1 MDYPDGATPLDPD
14 ELNGLKFKHVTTRGE
29 LDQLEQANIIEGLS
43 WLNKQ
48 KAPDILTIEFS
59 LRLHKEL
66 FGQIWNWAGSFRTS
80 EKNIGVDPI
89 TISVSLKLLLDDTE
103 YWIEHETYHPLE
115 IAARFHHRLV
125 AIHLFANGNGRHAR
139 ILTDALLKYKLE
151 HAPIDWSGGHSLT
164 TMSERRSEYI
174 AALRQADQSDY
185 RALLTFVGRGE

>member
-29 LDQLEQANIIEGLS
+29 LDQLEQVNIIEGLN

-48 KAPDILTIEFS
+48 KAPDILTIEFT

-66 FGQIWNWAGSFRTS
+66 FGQVWNWAGSFRTS

-89 TISVSLKLLLDDTE
+89 TISVYLKLLLDDTE
-103 YWIEHETYHPLE
+103 YWIEHEIYHTLE

-139 ILTDALLKYKLE
+139 ILTDALLKYKLK
-151 HAPIDWSGGHSLT
+151 HAPIDWSGGHMLT
-164 TMSERRSEYI
+164 KMNERRSEYI
-174 AALRQADQSDY
+174 HALRLADRADY
-185 RALLTFVGRGE
+185 RSLLTFMGSGE

>member
-29 LDQLEQANIIEGLS
+29 LDQLEQANIMEGLN
-43 WLNKQ
+43 WLSKQ
-48 KAPDILTIEFS
+48 RSPDVLTIEFI
-59 LRLHKEL
+59 LQLHKAL
-66 FGQIWNWAGSFRTS
+66 FGQIWGWAGIFRTS

-89 TISVSLKLLLDDTE
+89 TISVNLRLLIDDTE
-103 YWIEHETYHPLE
+103 YWIEHETFDPLE

-139 ILTDALLKYKLE
+139 ILTDALLKYKLK

-164 TMSERRSEYI
+164 KMNERRSEYI
-174 AALRQADQSDY
+174 KALRLADRADY
-185 RALLTFVGRGE
+185 RSLLTFMGSGE

>member
-89 TISVSLKLLLDDTE
+89 TISVNLKLLLDDTE
-103 YWIEHETYHPLE
+103 YWIEHEIYHPLE

-151 HAPIDWSGGHSLT
+151 QAPIDWSGGHSLT